1 MSPPNYATVEKTQ
14 IAADSISSTDY
25 LFISSLATNSSF
37 GRTRH
42 EIMKSLVTEG
52 YQPRR
57 RENQRRS
64 SNNST
69 GVSRQSS
76 SASSVTSSP

>member
-1 MSPPNYATVEKTQ
+1 MYPPNYATIEKTQ
-14 IAADSISSTDY
+14 IAANSISSTDY

-52 YQPRR
+52 YQPHR
-57 RENQRRS
+57 RENQRHA

-69 GVSRQSS
+69 SVSRQPS
-76 SASSVTSSP
+76 SASSVASSP